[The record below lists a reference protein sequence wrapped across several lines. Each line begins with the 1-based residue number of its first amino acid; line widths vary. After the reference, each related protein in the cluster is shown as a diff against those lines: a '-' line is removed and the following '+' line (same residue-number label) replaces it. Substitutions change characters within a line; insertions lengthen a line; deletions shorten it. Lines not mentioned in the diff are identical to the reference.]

1 MKKRVNFS
9 YLAALL
15 ISLAA
20 ALSKDGFI
28 IFSSGIT
35 LSLILLRE

>member
-20 ALSKDGFI
+20 ALI
-28 IFSSGIT
+28 IGA
-35 LSLILLRE
+35 LILLLSGYDPLKA

>member
-20 ALSKDGFI
+20 ALI
-28 IFSSGIT
+28 IGA
-35 LSLILLRE
+35 LALVNLRRAR